1 MTEPIIDVVG
11 LSRDFTVRAPAG
23 RLRRTSRTVRAVR
36 DLTFSVPEGAAVGYI
51 GANGAGKS
59 TTIKMLT
66 GILVPTAGTAR
77 TCGREPH
84 RQRRELAR
92 EIGVVFGQRTQLW
105 WDLPLHESFRALA
118 AIHRLPSDRAARR
131 QVELVDRLDL
141 GEFLD
146 TPVRQLSLGQRIRGE
161 IAAALLHSPR
171 LLVLDEPTIG
181 LDVLS
186 KERLRGFLV
195 EERAAHG
202 TSLLLTTHDM
212 DDVQRLT
219 ERILVVDHGQM
230 AFDGTL
236 AGLVDR
242 VGAQRVV
249 VVDLLGGA
257 HGAGAGVGVGG
268 GAGGAGEAGGRAAE
282 VPDLHGIPGTELVA
296 VEADGLR
303 QRLAFTPGLTTAAEV
318 IAAVA
323 ARATVRDV
331 AIEEPDIEDVV
342 RRLYLSQ

>member
-1 MTEPIIDVVG
+1 MTEPIIDVAG
-11 LSRDFTVRAPAG
+11 LSRDFRVRTPAG
-23 RLRRTSRTVRAVR
+23 RLRRTTRTVHAVR
-36 DLTFSVPEGAAVGYI
+36 DLTFSVAEGAAVGYI

-77 TCGREPH
+77 TCGRVPH
-84 RQRRELAR
+84 QERRDLAR

-105 WDLPLHESFRALA
+105 WDLPLHESYRALA
-118 AIHRLPSDRAARR
+118 AVHRLPADRAARR
-131 QVELVDRLDL
+131 QAELVDRLDL
-141 GEFLD
+141 AEFLE

-219 ERILVVDHGQM
+219 DRVLVVDRGSM

-236 AGLVDR
+236 ASLVDR

-249 VVDLLGGA
+249 VVDL
-257 HGAGAGVGVGG
+257 VGRSSGTG
-268 GAGGAGEAGGRAAE
+268 STPG
-282 VPDLHGIPGTELVA
+282 VPDLHGVTGTELVA